1 MRGEIIAKAAT
12 FISWTWLAPAPE
24 LNTVQPA
31 LMPPASWQVSN
42 RINSRGQINNRDRDR
57 K

>member
-12 FISWTWLAPAPE
+12 FISWAWLAPAPE

-31 LMPPASWQVSN
+31 LMPPASWQGSN
-42 RINSRGQINNRDRDR
+42 WINSRGQINNRNRDR